1 MRSLSQAL
9 VAALALTLGACDM
22 MPDWFGAPEKPPLPG
37 ERISI
42 LDLDVAPMADPEL
55 YDLDV
60 RLPRP
65 ILNADWPQ
73 SGGDAHHAMQH
84 PEAPG
89 PLARAWTTSIGH
101 GVSDERRMPAGP
113 VSAGGRV
120 FALDTEGNVAAVRAD
135 NGERLWRVNVIPKD
149 EDDDA
154 FGGGIA
160 YGDGVLFVATGAG
173 EVVALDPVSSG
184 EYWRVAVGAPI
195 RAAPT
200 YSNGRVFVVSYDN
213 RLHALDGS
221 DGSVLWTHSGV
232 AEIAQLLQAAS
243 PAVASGLV
251 VAAFSSGEIYALRVE
266 NGRQIWSDSLSF
278 GGQFG
283 PLASLG
289 DINGHPVIDEDLVY
303 AVSHAGRMV
312 AMALRSGE
320 RLWEQDVSSV
330 QTPWI
335 AGDFLYVLSSDGAVL
350 CLSRIDGL
358 IRWVR
363 TLPRYENAEAREGA
377 IFWSG
382 PLLVSDRLIV
392 VGSNGSA
399 LSISPY
405 SGRFL
410 GRIALPGDVELA
422 PIAANGMVYILTN
435 DGELV
440 ALR

>member
-1 MRSLSQAL
+1 
-9 VAALALTLGACDM
+9 
-22 MPDWFGAPEKPPLPG
+22 
-37 ERISI
+37 
-42 LDLDVAPMADPEL
+42 
-55 YDLDV
+55 
-60 RLPRP
+60 
-65 ILNADWPQ
+65 
-73 SGGDAHHAMQH
+73 
-84 PEAPG
+84 
-89 PLARAWTTSIGH
+89 
-101 GVSDERRMPAGP
+101 VS
-113 VSAGGRV
+113 
-120 FALDTEGNVAAVRAD
+120 
-135 NGERLWRVNVIPKD
+135 
-149 EDDDA
+149 
-154 FGGGIA
+154 
-160 YGDGVLFVATGAG
+160 
-173 EVVALDPVSSG
+173 
-184 EYWRVAVGAPI
+184 VGAPI

-200 YSNGRVFVVSYDN
+200 YSNGRVFVISYDN

-221 DGSVLWTHSGV
+221 DGSILWTYSGV

-251 VAAFSSGEIYALRVE
+251 VSAFSSGEIYALRVE

-289 DINGHPVIDEDLVY
+289 DINGHPVIDGDLVY

-320 RLWEQDVSSV
+320 RLWEQDIASV

-335 AGDFLYVLSSDGAVL
+335 AGDFVYVLSSDGAVL

-363 TLPRYENAEAREGA
+363 TLPRYENTEDREGA

-392 VGSNGSA
+392 VGSNGDA

-405 SGRFL
+405 SGRFM
-410 GRIALPGDVELA
+410 GRIALPGDVELS

>member
-1 MRSLSQAL
+1 MRRTAQAL
-9 VAALALTLGACDM
+9 AAALALTLGACDLL
-22 MPDWFGAPEKPPLPG
+22 PDWFGEPEKPPLPG
-37 ERISI
+37 ERISVLE
-42 LDLDVAPMADPEL
+42 LDTAPMADPGIA
-55 YDLDV
+55 DLAV

-65 ILNADWPQ
+65 RRNGDWPQ
-73 SGGDAHHAMQH
+73 AGGFAHHAMH
-84 PEAPG
+84 HIEAPG
-89 PLARAWTTSIGH
+89 PLAPAWTV
-101 GVSDERRMPAGP
+101 GVGRGASEERRMPAAP
-113 VSAGGRV
+113 ISAGGRV
-120 FALDTEGNVAAVRAD
+120 FALDTEGNVTAVRAD
-135 NGERLWRVNVIPKD
+135 TGERLWRVNVIPED
-149 EDDDA
+149 EEDEA

-173 EVVALDPVSSG
+173 EVVALDPASSG
-184 EYWRVAVGAPI
+184 EYWRVRVGAPV

-213 RLHALDGS
+213 QLHTLDGS
-221 DGSVLWTHSGV
+221 DGSLLWTHSGV
-232 AEIAQLLQAAS
+232 AETAQLLQAAS
-243 PAVASGLV
+243 PAVGSGLV
-251 VAAFSSGEIYALRVE
+251 VSAFSSGEIYALRVE

-289 DINGHPVIDEDLVY
+289 DINGHPVIDDDLVY
-303 AVSHAGRMV
+303 AVSQAGRMV
-312 AMALRSGE
+312 AFALRSGE
-320 RLWEQDVSSV
+320 RLWEQDVASV

-335 AGDFLYVLSSDGAVL
+335 AGDFIYVLSSDGALL
-350 CLSRIDGL
+350 CLSRLDGL

-363 TLPRYENAEAREGA
+363 SLPRYADPDEREEP

-392 VGSNGSA
+392 VGSDGDA

-410 GRIALPGDVELA
+410 GRVALPGDVELP
-422 PIAANGMVYILTN
+422 PIAANGMVYFLTN

>member
-1 MRSLSQAL
+1 MRRATVHAL
-9 VAALALTLGACDM
+9 AAALTLGACDIL
-22 MPDWFGAPEKPPLPG
+22 PDWLGDPEKPHLPG

-42 LDLDVAPMADPEL
+42 LELDAAPTANPDIADLA
-55 YDLDV
+55 V

-65 ILNADWPQ
+65 RLNGDWPQ
-73 SGGDAHHAMQH
+73 SGGFAHHAMH
-84 PEAPG
+84 HIEATG
-89 PLARAWTTSIGH
+89 PLAWAWTAGVGQ
-101 GVSDERRMPAGP
+101 GVSEERRMPAP
-113 VSAGGRV
+113 PISAGGRV
-120 FALDTEGNVAAVRAD
+120 FALDTVGTVTAVRAD
-135 NGERLWRVNVIPKD
+135 TGERLWRVNLIPED
-149 EDDDA
+149 EEDDA

-160 YGDGVLFVATGAG
+160 YGDGVLFVTTGVG
-173 EVVALDPVSSG
+173 EVVALDPVTSG
-184 EYWRVAVGAPI
+184 EYWRVRVGTPI

-213 RLHALDGS
+213 QLHALDGS
-221 DGSVLWTHSGV
+221 DGSALWTHRGV

-243 PAVASGLV
+243 PAVTSGLV
-251 VAAFSSGEIYALRVE
+251 VSVFSSGEIYALRVE

-278 GGQFG
+278 GGRFG

-289 DINGHPVIDEDLVY
+289 DINGHPVIDDNLVY

-312 AMALRSGE
+312 AIALQSGE
-320 RLWEQDVSSV
+320 RLWEQDIASV

-335 AGDFLYVLSSDGAVL
+335 AGDFIYVLSSESALL
-350 CLSRIDGL
+350 CLSRIDGR

-363 TLPRYENAEAREGA
+363 SLPRYVDPEEREEL

-392 VGSNGSA
+392 VGSSGDA

-405 SGRFL
+405 TGRFL
-410 GRIALPGDVELA
+410 GRVALPGDVELP
-422 PIAANGMVYILTN
+422 PIAANGMVYVLTN
-435 DGELV
+435 DGELA

>member
-1 MRSLSQAL
+1 
-9 VAALALTLGACDM
+9 LALTLGACDIL
-22 MPDWFGAPEKPPLPG
+22 PDWFGDPEKLPLPG
-37 ERISI
+37 ERISVLE
-42 LDLDVAPMADPEL
+42 LDAAPTANPDIADL
-55 YDLDV
+55 AV

-65 ILNADWPQ
+65 VPNGDWPQ
-73 SGGDAHHAMQH
+73 SGGSADHAMHHIQ
-84 PEAPG
+84 APG
-89 PLARAWTTSIGH
+89 PLAPAWTAAAGA
-101 GVSDERRMPAGP
+101 GVSDERRMPAP
-113 VSAGGRV
+113 PISAGGRV
-120 FALDTEGNVAAVRAD
+120 FALDTVGTVTAVRAD
-135 NGERLWRVNVIPKD
+135 TGEQLWRVNVIPED
-149 EDDDA
+149 EEGDA

-173 EVVALDPVSSG
+173 EVVALNPATSG
-184 EYWRVAVGAPI
+184 EYWRVRVGAPI

-213 RLHALDGS
+213 QLHALDGS
-221 DGSVLWTHSGV
+221 DGSLLWTHSGV

-243 PAVASGLV
+243 PAVSSGVV

-266 NGRQIWSDSLSF
+266 NGRQLWSDSLSF

-289 DINGHPVIDEDLVY
+289 DINGHPVIDDDLVY

-312 AMALRSGE
+312 AMALRSGA
-320 RLWEQDVSSV
+320 RLWEQDIASV

-335 AGDFLYVLSSDGAVL
+335 AGDFIYVLSSDGALL
-350 CLSRIDGL
+350 CLSRIDGR

-363 TLPRYENAEAREGA
+363 SLPRYVDPEEREEP

-382 PLLVSDRLIV
+382 PLLVSDRLLV
-392 VGSNGSA
+392 VGSNGDA

-405 SGRFL
+405 TGRFL
-410 GRIALPGDVELA
+410 GRIALPGDVELP